1 MEFNGL
7 KNKNNYKYVYKTTR
21 EKLDKNESVVS
32 FCYAIAAACLL
43 IILVMVLQYY
53 GYLKVD

>member
-7 KNKNNYKYVYKTTR
+7 KNKNNYKYVYKNTR
-21 EKLDKNESVVS
+21 EKLDKNESVAS

-53 GYLKVD
+53 EYL